1 MQIKHL
7 KKNIHLL
14 YFLLLSITAHSQN
27 QYNVLREEAVHY
39 MNLNDANQAIQSL
52 TKIVQL
58 YEKSPESILDIF
70 LWRAKLH
77 VSTSNFQQAQEDINT
92 YLLYDSSCTE
102 AYLNKVL
109 LIDNL
114 NTKMDIIQLALYKLP
129 NDYELLLQQCILKIG
144 IVSNYWEMQ
153 SNNGV
158 EFNMNTAYKEIP
170 TAKNGCNELL
180 QLANNTNEVTQL
192 YKKICKIPD
201 IKSF

>member
-114 NTKMDIIQLALYKLP
+114 NTKMDIIQLALYK
-129 NDYELLLQQCILKIG
+129 
-144 IVSNYWEMQ
+144 YWEMQ

-158 EFNMNTAYKEIP
+158 EFNKNTAYKEIP

-180 QLANNTNEVTQL
+180 QLANNTIEVTQL

>member
-70 LWRAKLH
+70 LWRAKLGFRGMH
-77 VSTSNFQQAQEDINT
+77 QNLLSQVACVNIQFPASSRRYK
-92 YLLYDSSCTE
+92 YLL
-102 AYLNKVL
+102 
-109 LIDNL
+109 
-114 NTKMDIIQLALYKLP
+114 
-129 NDYELLLQQCILKIG
+129 
-144 IVSNYWEMQ
+144 IV
-153 SNNGV
+153 
-158 EFNMNTAYKEIP
+158 
-170 TAKNGCNELL
+170 
-180 QLANNTNEVTQL
+180 
-192 YKKICKIPD
+192 
-201 IKSF
+201 